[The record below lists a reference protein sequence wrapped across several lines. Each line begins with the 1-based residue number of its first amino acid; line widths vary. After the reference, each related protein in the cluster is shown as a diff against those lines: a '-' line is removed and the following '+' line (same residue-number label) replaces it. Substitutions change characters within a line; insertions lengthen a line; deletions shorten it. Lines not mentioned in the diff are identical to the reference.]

1 MVACEIFRPLTY
13 VPLVLLRSVTMKRPS
28 RNSSRAWCFDTLP
41 LGSIK
46 SLPCTRPTLISL
58 LSNASLRSLP
68 PFSLMTIVNIEGSG
82 LRSPHVAAHAGG
94 VAAIVEA
101 LARACQLRHTPAG
114 PAGAGG
120 GPAPPTPAFPPPP
133 RALPAG
139 GTGAAR
145 PPPGVTV
152 APAP

>member
-114 PAGAGG
+114 PAGGAG
-120 GPAPPTPAFPPPP
+120 GPAPPGP
-133 RALPAG
+133 RL
-139 GTGAAR
+139 TAAR
-145 PPPGVTV
+145 PPPPRGGL
-152 APAP
+152 APEAPRRGDD